1 MCRRSLQKRFKDDS
15 FTQNH
20 CGSRVYVPPFKNKF
34 INIENKNIKLRIWDH
49 ETTYD
54 FFKNTI
60 CEKADGIIFVY
71 DITDYISFNKIPMF
85 IKNASSKVKTN
96 LYKILVGNKCDK
108 EKEEREVTEEQGK
121 KLAEEFNM
129 NFFETSCLT
138 NQNVNEVFN
147 FLVSKI
153 VKKKIQND
161 ESNDNKILLNNNN
174 KQEEKN
180 GCW

>member
-1 MCRRSLQKRFKDDS
+1 MCRRSLQKRFEDES

-153 VKKKIQND
+153 VQKKIQNN
-161 ESNDNKILLNNNN
+161 EGNDNKILLNNN
-174 KQEEKN
+174 KPEEKN